1 LMAAYLRELLS
12 MIGKMATAVAC
23 AAGPAMR
30 PLTRL
35 SLSRP
40 VESCKEEAATSDVAS
55 MLVQTRTVAAPI
67 SIDADFA
74 ELIETVWACERWER
88 GHPFTVATIRALAPR
103 RGHSESD
110 WDRRP
115 PGVAEN
121 QMTNVIEK

>member
-1 LMAAYLRELLS
+1 MAAYLRELLS

-88 GHPFTVATIRALAPR
+88 VHPFTVATIRALASG

-110 WDRRP
+110 WDRQP
-115 PGVAEN
+115 PGVAES
-121 QMTNVIEK
+121 QMTNVIER